1 MNKEIIYRELKKANK
16 MLKPSKYLKKAERKE
31 IRKILNFVWEG
42 IKYGLIEDY
51 KKSISIAEII
61 KNMNK

>member
-1 MNKEIIYRELKKANK
+1 MNKEVIYRELKKAND

-31 IRKILNFVWEG
+31 IRKILNFVWEA
-42 IKYGLIEDY
+42 IKYGEIEDY

>member
-1 MNKEIIYRELKKANK
+1 MNKEIIYQELKKANE

-31 IRKILNFVWEG
+31 IRKILNFVREA
-42 IKYGLIEDY
+42 IKYGEIEDY

>member
-1 MNKEIIYRELKKANK
+1 MNKEIIYRELKKANE
-16 MLKPSKYLKKAERKE
+16 MLKPSRYLKKAERKE
-31 IRKILNFVWEG
+31 IRKILNLVWEG

>member
-1 MNKEIIYRELKKANK
+1 MNKEIIYRELKKANE

-31 IRKILNFVWEG
+31 IRKILNFVWED

-51 KKSISIAEII
+51 KKCISMEEII

>member
-1 MNKEIIYRELKKANK
+1 MNKEIIYRELKKANE
-16 MLKPSKYLKKAERKE
+16 MLKPSRYLKKEERKE

-51 KKSISIAEII
+51 KKCISMAEII

>member
-1 MNKEIIYRELKKANK
+1 MNKKIIYRELKKAND

-31 IRKILNFVWEG
+31 IRKILNFVWGG

-51 KKSISIAEII
+51 KKCISIAEII